1 METAFRDSGII
12 RCADGMWARVYLYVK
27 PDYTTLA
34 IITGKPTPYSI
45 GDAQYYV
52 FNSKTKKLLRHWEV
66 KC

>member
-1 METAFRDSGII
+1 
-12 RCADGMWARVYLYVK
+12 MWARVYMYVK

-52 FNSKTKKLLRHWEV
+52 FKSKTKKLLRHWEV